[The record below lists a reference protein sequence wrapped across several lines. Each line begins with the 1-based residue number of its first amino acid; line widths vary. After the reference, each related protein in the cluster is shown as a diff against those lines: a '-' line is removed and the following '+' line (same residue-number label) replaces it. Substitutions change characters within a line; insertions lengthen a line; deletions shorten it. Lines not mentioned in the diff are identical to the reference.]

1 MRRTVRLSEKFLVVG
16 YAYIFLFMIVQDLIP
31 LGTLNDVK
39 TIASLQ
45 SFNETLVVTMIGLV
59 QILLLMGGVL
69 FFIGK
74 GYPVL
79 IKIWLIVHPSSI
91 FLGAIMAWWVPYLFG
106 IGAEE
111 RVERY
116 NAMFGNTHAFLP
128 VMNGIVP
135 NTLHTIFHFAL
146 FVCIILTVYIFL
158 TNYNRAGTKNKPALS
173 NKAKVNR

>member
-1 MRRTVRLSEKFLVVG
+1 
-16 YAYIFLFMIVQDLIP
+16 
-31 LGTLNDVK
+31 
-39 TIASLQ
+39 
-45 SFNETLVVTMIGLV
+45 
-59 QILLLMGGVL
+59 MGGIL

-74 GYPVL
+74 RYPIL
-79 IKIWLIVHPSSI
+79 IKIWLIVHPLCI

-135 NTLHTIFHFAL
+135 NTSTHYLSFCVICLHHFDSL
-146 FVCIILTVYIFL
+146 YFC
-158 TNYNRAGTKNKPALS
+158 NRS
-173 NKAKVNR
+173 

>member
-1 MRRTVRLSEKFLVVG
+1 MKRNIRLSEKILVLG
-16 YAYIFLFMIVQDLIP
+16 YAYILLYMIVQDLIP

-39 TIASLQ
+39 AIASLQ
-45 SFNETLVVTMIGLV
+45 SINETLVVTMIGVV
-59 QILLLMGGVL
+59 QILLLMGGIL

-74 GYPVL
+74 RYPIL
-79 IKIWLIVHPSSI
+79 IRIWLIVHPSCI

-111 RVERY
+111 RMERY

-135 NTLHTIFHFAL
+135 NTLHTTFHISL
-146 FVCIILTVYIFL
+146 FVCIILTVYIFV
-158 TNYNRAGTKNKPALS
+158 TNHKSTINKSTLS
-173 NKAKVNR
+173 NKEENAN